1 MRWGHVRGPT
11 LYIKEDNKMFKI
23 KTLLIVF
30 LFSISYSTIVIVK
43 AYMYLLVIVR
53 AYMHSLP
60 ECDICFG

>member
-1 MRWGHVRGPT
+1 
-11 LYIKEDNKMFKI
+11 MFKI